1 MFSVIMLAILISS
14 VTYRFINPS
23 KFWLVGT
30 LALVLIYWTTI
41 WAYAG
46 KWGVE
51 NIENASGES
60 IRQDSTQTRTRTT
73 FFGAYTRS
81 HMGGGLMGGK

>member
-1 MFSVIMLAILISS
+1 MFIAIMLAILISS
-14 VTYRFINPS
+14 VIYRFVNPS

-30 LALVLIYWTTI
+30 IALFLIYWTTI
-41 WAYAG
+41 TAYAG
-46 KWGVE
+46 HWGVE

-60 IRQDSTQTRTRTT
+60 IRQDSTQTRTT